1 MSIPSG
7 LKRFLSCFPA
17 RSSSVTGATVSDPDG
32 EDIISGLPDD
42 VLSSIVS
49 LLPIND
55 AARTAALS
63 SRWRDLWASNPLVLD
78 DIDLLLNNPSHVG
91 AVTSTVSHAITA
103 HPGPFRSVKLTC
115 YFSDADESTLHH
127 WIRVLAAKGVTELVL
142 NNIPWA
148 GLDLLPCA
156 ILECRS
162 LQRLRISEWRFPD
175 TSGAAAV
182 LRQGVAALPRLRELV
197 LRRSI
202 IQEQDLDR
210 VLASSPKLKNLVF
223 VLSRGAPA
231 QVRLSSRSLW
241 CVVFW
246 QSVVEEL
253 AVVAAPLLERIILR
267 TSSSPCGIN
276 GKDGSCMRIK
286 ISSAS
291 VLQALGYLNPN
302 YHELQIGDT
311 VVKVGMKVV
320 PDAVVPSVKILALSI
335 QFGVPNKARMMSCFL
350 RCFPNIETMHI
361 QAFPLLIP
369 SSLSSSPPALPS
381 SPSLSRHHPL
391 TSRRCRPLPLLPLL
405 FPLCSSLTG
414 MRSGSGARAS
424 GSARG
429 SGAEWSGANGA
440 EAGGR
445 GRGRR
450 RAEAGTGTGGGGRRP
465 AQARAEAEAGAGAG
479 RGGSGGQHARAAGG
493 WAGGAVGYGGGGND
507 TVRALVAEG
516 GRSIPDRGATS
527 KNGNSDFWNEI
538 DSVKCIK
545 ESINKVV
552 IHGFRW
558 ENCEIEFLKSILEG
572 GNVLQKIYILQDKNV
587 TVSEGAINGTL
598 SLLASLKKKGVIAL
612 MILAGQDGIWSYEMA
627 SDVSRNDPFDCQS

>member
-49 LLPIND
+49 LLPIKD

-320 PDAVVPSVKILALSI
+320 PDAVVPSVKILALSV

-350 RCFPNIETMHI
+350 QCFPNIETMHI
-361 QAFPLLIP
+361 Q
-369 SSLSSSPPALPS
+369 
-381 SPSLSRHHPL
+381 
-391 TSRRCRPLPLLPLL
+391 
-405 FPLCSSLTG
+405 
-414 MRSGSGARAS
+414 
-424 GSARG
+424 
-429 SGAEWSGANGA
+429 
-440 EAGGR
+440 
-445 GRGRR
+445 
-450 RAEAGTGTGGGGRRP
+450 
-465 AQARAEAEAGAGAG
+465 
-479 RGGSGGQHARAAGG
+479 
-493 WAGGAVGYGGGGND
+493 
-507 TVRALVAEG
+507 
-516 GRSIPDRGATS
+516 SIPDRGATS